1 MSSSKVLERAL
12 DEIERLKLEIK
23 GMQSKEPLE
32 KPTWAPKKR
41 DLSRLDKIFQERDAA
56 MERFSKKLF
65 GGNNAKQKQK

>member
-32 KPTWAPKKR
+32 KPT
-41 DLSRLDKIFQERDAA
+41 
-56 MERFSKKLF
+56 
-65 GGNNAKQKQK
+65 